1 MPFHAASAGSTASAR
16 LGATGRAA
24 GPCQKAHQIESALQ
38 YLDGDL
44 QLSSSFSNGEPTQG
58 AVVRLLN
65 ADGTPGQELGRT
77 DADGRLNL
85 DLSSVGNGTV
95 DLQVDGGPGHRDYL
109 ELPVQDGEV
118 NLNEVVVL
126 PFSLVMVGLLV
137 SVRRRTTEPRMAT
150 STGSDALDRMVERL
164 GAPPIQSAAT
174 STCSGWPRSSPM
186 PAEEQTDDIK
196 VKGCVSQVFVR
207 VPSMRE

>member
-1 MPFHAASAGSTASAR
+1 MLRLLAPLVLLGSVL
-16 LGATGRAA
+16 LGAVLAPA
-24 GPCQKAHQIESALQ
+24 KAHQIESALQ

-95 DLQVDGGPGHRDYL
+95 DLQVDGGPGHRDSL

-137 SVRRRTTEPRMAT
+137 SVRRRN
-150 STGSDALDRMVERL
+150 D
-164 GAPPIQSAAT
+164 
-174 STCSGWPRSSPM
+174 
-186 PAEEQTDDIK
+186 
-196 VKGCVSQVFVR
+196 
-207 VPSMRE
+207 

>member
-1 MPFHAASAGSTASAR
+1 MGTIDRPSMLR
-16 LGATGRAA
+16 LLAPLVLLSSVLHGALLAPA
-24 GPCQKAHQIESALQ
+24 KAHQIESALR

-44 QLSSSFSNGEPTQG
+44 QLSSNFSNGEPTHG

-77 DADGRLNL
+77 DTEGRLSI
-85 DLSSVGNGTV
+85 DLSNVGNGTV

-118 NLNEVVVL
+118 NLNEVVVF

-137 SVRRRTTEPRMAT
+137 SVQRRN
-150 STGSDALDRMVERL
+150 D
-164 GAPPIQSAAT
+164 
-174 STCSGWPRSSPM
+174 
-186 PAEEQTDDIK
+186 
-196 VKGCVSQVFVR
+196 
-207 VPSMRE
+207 

>member
-1 MPFHAASAGSTASAR
+1 MGTIGRPSMMR
-16 LGATGRAA
+16 LLAPLVLLSSVLHGALLAPA
-24 GPCQKAHQIESALQ
+24 KAHQIESALH

-44 QLSSSFSNGEPTQG
+44 QLSSNFSNGEPTQG

-77 DADGRLNL
+77 DTEGRLSI

-118 NLNEVVVL
+118 DLNEVVVF
-126 PFSLVMVGLLV
+126 PFSLVMVGLLG
-137 SVRRRTTEPRMAT
+137 SVRRQ
-150 STGSDALDRMVERL
+150 SD
-164 GAPPIQSAAT
+164 
-174 STCSGWPRSSPM
+174 
-186 PAEEQTDDIK
+186 
-196 VKGCVSQVFVR
+196 
-207 VPSMRE
+207 

>member
-1 MPFHAASAGSTASAR
+1 MGIIDPPSMLRLLAPLVLLSSVLHSAVLAPA
-16 LGATGRAA
+16 
-24 GPCQKAHQIESALQ
+24 KAHQIESALQ

-126 PFSLVMVGLLV
+126 PFSVVMVGLLV
-137 SVRRRTTEPRMAT
+137 SVRRRN
-150 STGSDALDRMVERL
+150 D
-164 GAPPIQSAAT
+164 
-174 STCSGWPRSSPM
+174 
-186 PAEEQTDDIK
+186 
-196 VKGCVSQVFVR
+196 
-207 VPSMRE
+207 

>member
-1 MPFHAASAGSTASAR
+1 MGTIVRLSMLRLLAPLVLLSSVLHSTVLAPAR
-16 LGATGRAA
+16 
-24 GPCQKAHQIESALQ
+24 AHQIESALR

-77 DADGRLNL
+77 DAEGRLSL
-85 DLSSVGNGTV
+85 DLSTVVNGTV

-118 NLNEVVVL
+118 NLNEVVVF
-126 PFSLVMVGLLV
+126 PFSLVLVGLLV
-137 SVRRRTTEPRMAT
+137 SVRRRN
-150 STGSDALDRMVERL
+150 D
-164 GAPPIQSAAT
+164 
-174 STCSGWPRSSPM
+174 
-186 PAEEQTDDIK
+186 
-196 VKGCVSQVFVR
+196 
-207 VPSMRE
+207 

>member
-1 MPFHAASAGSTASAR
+1 MGTIDRHSMLRLLAPLVLLSSVLHSALLAPA
-16 LGATGRAA
+16 
-24 GPCQKAHQIESALQ
+24 KAHQIESALQ

-77 DADGRLNL
+77 NADGRLSL

-109 ELPVQDGEV
+109 ELPVHDGEV
-118 NLNEVVVL
+118 NLNEVVVF
-126 PFSLVMVGLLV
+126 PFSLVLVGLLV
-137 SVRRRTTEPRMAT
+137 SVRRRN
-150 STGSDALDRMVERL
+150 D
-164 GAPPIQSAAT
+164 
-174 STCSGWPRSSPM
+174 
-186 PAEEQTDDIK
+186 
-196 VKGCVSQVFVR
+196 
-207 VPSMRE
+207 

>member
-1 MPFHAASAGSTASAR
+1 MGTTDRPSMLRLLAPLLLTGSVFHSAVLAPA
-16 LGATGRAA
+16 
-24 GPCQKAHQIESALQ
+24 KAHQIESALQ

-77 DADGRLNL
+77 DAEGRLSL

-109 ELPVQDGEV
+109 ELPVRDGEV
-118 NLNEVVVL
+118 NLNEVVMF

-137 SVRRRTTEPRMAT
+137 SVRRRN
-150 STGSDALDRMVERL
+150 D
-164 GAPPIQSAAT
+164 
-174 STCSGWPRSSPM
+174 
-186 PAEEQTDDIK
+186 
-196 VKGCVSQVFVR
+196 
-207 VPSMRE
+207 

>member
-1 MPFHAASAGSTASAR
+1 MGTIDRASMLR
-16 LGATGRAA
+16 LLAPLVLLSSVLHGAVLAPA
-24 GPCQKAHQIESALQ
+24 KAHQIESALH

-58 AVVRLLN
+58 AIVRLLN

-77 DADGRLNL
+77 DTQGRLGI

-118 NLNEVVVL
+118 DLNEVVAF
-126 PFSLVMVGLLV
+126 PFSLVTVGLLV
-137 SVRRRTTEPRMAT
+137 SVRRRN
-150 STGSDALDRMVERL
+150 D
-164 GAPPIQSAAT
+164 
-174 STCSGWPRSSPM
+174 
-186 PAEEQTDDIK
+186 
-196 VKGCVSQVFVR
+196 
-207 VPSMRE
+207 

>member
-1 MPFHAASAGSTASAR
+1 MGTIVRLSMLRLLAPLVLLSSVLHSTVLAPA
-16 LGATGRAA
+16 
-24 GPCQKAHQIESALQ
+24 KAHQIESALR

-77 DADGRLNL
+77 DAEGRLNL
-85 DLSSVGNGTV
+85 DLSTVGNGTV

-118 NLNEVVVL
+118 DLNEVVVF

-137 SVRRRTTEPRMAT
+137 SVRRRN
-150 STGSDALDRMVERL
+150 D
-164 GAPPIQSAAT
+164 
-174 STCSGWPRSSPM
+174 
-186 PAEEQTDDIK
+186 
-196 VKGCVSQVFVR
+196 
-207 VPSMRE
+207 

>member
-1 MPFHAASAGSTASAR
+1 MDVIDRASMLR
-16 LGATGRAA
+16 LLAPLLLLSSVLHSIALTPA
-24 GPCQKAHQIESALQ
+24 KAHQIESALQ

-77 DADGRLNL
+77 DSDGRLNL

-109 ELPVQDGEV
+109 ELPVHDGTV
-118 NLNEVVVL
+118 NVNEVVML
-126 PFSLVMVGLLV
+126 PFSLVLVGLLV
-137 SVRRRTTEPRMAT
+137 SVRRRN
-150 STGSDALDRMVERL
+150 D
-164 GAPPIQSAAT
+164 
-174 STCSGWPRSSPM
+174 
-186 PAEEQTDDIK
+186 
-196 VKGCVSQVFVR
+196 
-207 VPSMRE
+207 